1 MKIILR
7 EGRILLSHKE
17 SEITSIQN
25 SLDKLQGMVQ
35 TELVE
40 TNDSLRLVY
49 RRTESDPPEG
59 ELVYSSPNEVPLY
72 KEGPVLP
79 NS

>member
-1 MKIILR
+1 MKLIFIFKNFAKFTHDLEKISSQIANIENNLR
-7 EGRILLSHKE
+7 ENRILLSHKE

-40 TNDSLRLVY
+40 TN
-49 RRTESDPPEG
+49 EF
-59 ELVYSSPNEVPLY
+59 LY
-72 KEGPVLP
+72 D
-79 NS
+79 